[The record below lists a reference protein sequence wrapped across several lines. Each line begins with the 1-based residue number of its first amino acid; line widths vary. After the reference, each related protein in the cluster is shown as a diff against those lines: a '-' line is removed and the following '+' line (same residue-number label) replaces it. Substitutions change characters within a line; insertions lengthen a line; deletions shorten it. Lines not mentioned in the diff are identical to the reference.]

1 MLLFDPFLSLFRPRI
16 RQHPKM
22 APLIHSLTPTKF
34 ITDALVNS
42 VLEFTT
48 DSWLARLS
56 AVGSDESRLF
66 DLSQLVVERVDHF
79 RLIGGTKSTHG
90 KVAFVFSLLGP
101 TDRFGLQSARDTR
114 AGCIDRTASDLDS
127 RSQLGLFCADSTVKL
142 GARCLAVDRVFINS
156 GYDRLG
162 LEPGTTVEGLP
173 NGGKYHTA
181 QYFIIPRGAPAS
193 DRLTV
198 LDCAILASVIS
209 DRARDYSSLS
219 YMCCWYAT
227 MFFLCAHRICSD
239 RKIAPPIQDKKLKST
254 GKWGKFTLIDYHT
267 GRLKLPNGASFED
280 TKQSFE
286 RSMTR
291 RQVPPAQIASILATL
306 GADKSHAETE
316 TETEAWIMGPDPI
329 SVVIELFNARRCQLM
344 LSMKADIARAVA
356 VRTRAAREIAG
367 GSKG

>member
-1 MLLFDPFLSLFRPRI
+1 MFVEGGWGLPYFR
-16 RQHPKM
+16 
-22 APLIHSLTPTKF
+22 
-34 ITDALVNS
+34 
-42 VLEFTT
+42 
-48 DSWLARLS
+48 
-56 AVGSDESRLF
+56 
-66 DLSQLVVERVDHF
+66 
-79 RLIGGTKSTHG
+79 
-90 KVAFVFSLLGP
+90 
-101 TDRFGLQSARDTR
+101 
-114 AGCIDRTASDLDS
+114 
-127 RSQLGLFCADSTVKL
+127 LFCADSTVKL

-316 TETEAWIMGPDPI
+316 TEAWIMGPDPI

-356 VRTRAAREIAG
+356 VRTRAAREIAEAKAEAVEAKAEAVEAKAEAEEKVARANEEAAQAKREAEELRALLAQLRVERG
-367 GSKG
+367 DPAPV

>member
-1 MLLFDPFLSLFRPRI
+1 MLLFDPFLNLFRPRI

-79 RLIGGTKSTHG
+79 RLIGGTKSTHE

-127 RSQLGLFCADSTVKL
+127 RSQLGLDR
-142 GARCLAVDRVFINS
+142 RCLAVDR
-156 GYDRLG
+156 
-162 LEPGTTVEGLP
+162 PGTTVEGLP

-193 DRLTV
+193 DCLTV

-239 RKIAPPIQDKKLKST
+239 RKIAPPHPRQKAQNCQMAPLLKIPSN
-254 GKWGKFTLIDYHT
+254 HSS
-267 GRLKLPNGASFED
+267 A
-280 TKQSFE
+280 
-286 RSMTR
+286 
-291 RQVPPAQIASILATL
+291 
-306 GADKSHAETE
+306 
-316 TETEAWIMGPDPI
+316 
-329 SVVIELFNARRCQLM
+329 
-344 LSMKADIARAVA
+344 
-356 VRTRAAREIAG
+356 
-367 GSKG
+367 